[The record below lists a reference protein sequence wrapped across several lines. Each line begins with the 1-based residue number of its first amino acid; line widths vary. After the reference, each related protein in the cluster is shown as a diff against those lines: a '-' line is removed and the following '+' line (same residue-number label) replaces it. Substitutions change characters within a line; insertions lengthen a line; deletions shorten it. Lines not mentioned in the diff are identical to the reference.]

1 MSRWGDKFSG
11 TAGEDTS
18 SGGAV
23 SPDEVENE
31 LTPAPDPATYQP
43 WILQRGRGRPAM
55 FIDLRRF
62 EPKTGT
68 MSGSQIS
75 YPHLVAVEYTGDTMV
90 SLDFGTRH
98 FVIRGEGLY
107 ELVQRLQ
114 MGSVL
119 ALQEYSARVW
129 PTKPAGPIITAIEKI
144 GI

>member
-11 TAGEDTS
+11 TAGEES
-18 SGGAV
+18 SPDGTV
-23 SPDEVENE
+23 SPTDEDE
-31 LTPAPDPATYQP
+31 LTPAPDPSEYRP

-62 EPKTGT
+62 EPKTGS
-68 MSGSQIS
+68 MNGSQIS
-75 YPHLVAVEYTGDTMV
+75 YPHLVAVEYTGDTMI

-119 ALQEYSARVW
+119 ALQEYSAKIW
-129 PTKPAGPIITAIEKI
+129 PAKPAGRVERNT
-144 GI
+144 